1 MSHDAKR
8 IVAHGYDRIGRRYLE
23 WSDAGGPS
31 PRSDYLGRLLRLLP
45 SGSRVLELGCG
56 AGIPVTAALA
66 AKAWVVGVDISLEQ
80 LRLAQANV
88 SGAALVRGDMDE
100 LRFAEGS
107 FDAVVAF
114 YALTHVPRSHHA
126 DLLRRVVQW
135 LRPGGLFVATMGAAD
150 NPDSV
155 EDDWLGAPMF
165 FSHFD
170 AETNRSIV
178 REAGFT
184 LLEAAVV
191 PEREDDRFLWIV
203 AHKS

>member
-1 MSHDAKR
+1 MSEDPKR
-8 IVAHGYDRIGRRYLE
+8 IVAQGYDRIGRRYLE
-23 WSDAGGPS
+23 WTNVGRPS
-31 PRSDYLGRLLRLLP
+31 PRNAYLERLLRLLP
-45 SGSRVLELGCG
+45 AGSRVLELGCG
-56 AGIPVTAALA
+56 AGVPVTAALA

-80 LRLAQANV
+80 LRLAQTNV
-88 SGAALVRGDMDE
+88 SGAALVRGDMAE
-100 LRFAEGS
+100 LSFPARS

-114 YALTHVPRSHHA
+114 YALTHVPRTDHA
-126 DLLRRVVQW
+126 DLLARVAQW
-135 LRPGGLFVATMGAAD
+135 LRPGGLFLATMGAAD

-170 AETNRSIV
+170 AEKNRSIV

-191 PEREDDRFLWIV
+191 PEREDDRFLWVV